1 MRRPDR
7 PHVDGYE
14 DEEDCVGY
22 YDPDEAERRGCDK
35 CKNFDHR
42 VSETSPLT
50 GRQCYEQWKTKE
62 DTRLQAIED
71 AMTPD
76 EKVKRAKFL
85 KELRE
90 LY

>member
-1 MRRPDR
+1 MKRPMK
-7 PHVDGYE
+7 PHRAGYE

-22 YDPDEAERRGCDK
+22 YDPDEAERRGCDT
-35 CKNFDHR
+35 CMDFDHR

-50 GRQCYEQWKTKE
+50 GRQCYEAWKVKE
-62 DTRLQAIED
+62 DARLQAIED

-76 EKVKRAKFL
+76 EKAKRAEFL
-85 KELRE
+85 KGLRE